1 MMVAVAGVQFYA
13 TLRAAVSVDPPPAS
27 AQILA
32 VVIGVL
38 AIAAAVVLLI
48 RVGYL
53 RDRAPFEVGRT
64 GAKWVAWAGLGG
76 AVVGFAGQMDA
87 EWYIAGP
94 INLIISLLA
103 FAVAYSEPPPSARD
117 SLAR

>member
-1 MMVAVAGVQFYA
+1 
-13 TLRAAVSVDPPPAS
+13 
-27 AQILA
+27 
-32 VVIGVL
+32 
-38 AIAAAVVLLI
+38 VVLLI

-53 RDRAPFEVGRT
+53 RERAPFEVGRT

-76 AVVGFAGQMDA
+76 AVLGFAGQMDP

-103 FAVAYSEPPPSARD
+103 FAVAHSELPERPRD
-117 SLAR
+117 SLTR